1 MSPDQEADWWNV
13 DCRGCVRPAV
23 KPPRSVLLAATLAL
37 CAALTGCAASEDSAA
52 VTVVLTSG
60 SQLADAPS
68 AFTVLIAS
76 AGSGEEVRSTVTEAV
91 TVEEDG
97 LILLD
102 DALPPGRYR
111 LEAAQQE
118 CKTDG
123 NDCPDDPSSS
133 EFAPAQHWQCAV
145 SFEAT
150 TSRPTRV
157 EIVEG
162 PDPDVT
168 EQRVCRVV
176 A

>member
-1 MSPDQEADWWNV
+1 M
-13 DCRGCVRPAV
+13 
-23 KPPRSVLLAATLAL
+23 KPPRSVPLAATLAV
-37 CAALTGCAASEDSAA
+37 CAALTGCSASEDSAA

-68 AFTVLIAS
+68 AFTVRITS
-76 AGSGEEVRSTVTEAV
+76 AGSGDEVGATVTEAV
-91 TVEEDG
+91 TVEDDG
-97 LILLD
+97 LVLLD

-111 LEAAQQE
+111 LEAAQQQ

-133 EFAPAQHWQCAV
+133 EFAPARHWQCAV

-162 PDPDVT
+162 PDPDAVD
-168 EQRVCRVV
+168 QRVCRVV

>member
-1 MSPDQEADWWNV
+1 M
-13 DCRGCVRPAV
+13 
-23 KPPRSVLLAATLAL
+23 KPPRSVLLAAKLAV
-37 CAALTGCAASEDSAA
+37 CAALTGCTAREDSAA

-68 AFTVLIAS
+68 AFTVRIAS
-76 AGSGEEVRSTVTEAV
+76 AGSGDEVRATVTEAV

-97 LILLD
+97 LVLLD

-118 CKTDG
+118 CRTDG
-123 NDCPDDPSSS
+123 DDCPDDPSSS

-157 EIVEG
+157 EIAEA
-162 PDPDVT
+162 PDPDIAD
-168 EQRVCRVV
+168 QRVCRVV
-176 A
+176 P